1 MALEAMKI
9 DMMNQG
15 RLLTQQELNQKIE
28 CVAAEVLQ
36 DASSPADGGPMCPR
50 IISAADLVRRMKP
63 FMVYN

>member
-9 DMMNQG
+9 DESHRARM
-15 RLLTQQELNQKIE
+15 LTQRELHSKIE
-28 CVAAEVLQ
+28 HVTEVILRGAAAP
-36 DASSPADGGPMCPR
+36 ASDEPMCPR

>member
-9 DMMNQG
+9 DDSNRARM
-15 RLLTQQELNQKIE
+15 LTQQELHLKIE
-28 CVAAEVLQ
+28 LVTEEVLRGA
-36 DASSPADGGPMCPR
+36 ASPLPDETMSPR